1 MNWPKY
7 PLIYEINTWVWL
19 TELSRKYHRQMTL
32 ADIPSVE
39 WDGLAQLGMDAVWLM
54 GVWERS
60 PAGRAVAM
68 KNESLQEDFR
78 RALPDVR
85 PEDVVGSPYC
95 VRRYTVDEQL
105 GGAKGL
111 AVARK
116 NLANRNIRLIVDLVP
131 NHVAPDH
138 PWVTDHPEY
147 FLRGDRDDL
156 ARDPASF
163 FETGGNIFARGR
175 DPFFPAWPD
184 VLQLNAFNEGL
195 RNAAIETLTS
205 MAEQSDGVRCDMA
218 MLLLNEIF
226 AKTWGSRAGQR
237 PAREYWATII
247 PAIKKRFP
255 NFIFIAEAYWDMEWQ
270 LQMQGFD
277 YCYDK
282 SLYDRLCHEDA
293 EHVRLH
299 LCAEP
304 AYQDRLVR
312 FIENHDEPR
321 AAAVFPPPKE
331 RVAATMALTLPGAKL
346 IHEGQIEGRKTRLP
360 VFLIRGPD
368 EPVDPALREFYLKLL
383 KAVDHDVFRDGHWQ
397 LCERSGWPDNSSF
410 QNLVAWCWIGDTD
423 RYLIIV
429 NLSGAQSQGLVKVPW
444 EDLQERTCHLS
455 DAFSGETYDRDGS
468 EMRAPGMFVDLT
480 PWAIHF
486 FHAEVADSRETMT
499 RSANKS
505 ARHAELSRT

>member
-1 MNWPKY
+1 MKWPKY
-7 PLIYEINTWVWL
+7 PVIYEINTWVWL
-19 TELSRKYHRQMTL
+19 TELKRKYRRELTL
-32 ADIPSVE
+32 AEIPPAE
-39 WDGLAQLGMDAVWLM
+39 WDALAQLGIDAVWLM
-54 GVWERS
+54 GVWDRS
-60 PAGRAVAM
+60 PLGRAIAM

-95 VRRYTVDEQL
+95 VRNYTVDEQL
-105 GGAKGL
+105 GGTKGL
-111 AVARK
+111 AAARK
-116 NLANRNIRLIVDLVP
+116 NLAARKIRLIVDLVP

-138 PWVTDHPEY
+138 PWVAAHPEY
-147 FLRGDRDDL
+147 FIRGDAGDL
-156 ARDPASF
+156 SRDPASF

-195 RNAAIETLTS
+195 CAAAIETLAS
-205 MAEQSDGVRCDMA
+205 LAEQSDGVRCDMA
-218 MLLLNEIF
+218 MLFLNEIF
-226 AKTWGSRAGQR
+226 AKTWGDRAGAR
-237 PAREYWATII
+237 PPREYWATVI

-255 NFIFIAEAYWDMEWQ
+255 NFIFIAEAYWDKEWQ

-299 LCAEP
+299 LLAEP

-321 AAAVFPPPKE
+321 AAAVFPQPKE
-331 RVAATMALTLPGAKL
+331 QVAATLALTLPGAKL
-346 IHEGQIEGRKTRLP
+346 IHEGEIEGRKTRLP
-360 VFLIRGPD
+360 VFLSRRPD
-368 EPVDPALREFYLKLL
+368 EPVNPALREFHLKLL
-383 KAVDHDVFRDGHWQ
+383 KAVDRDVFRNGHWQ
-397 LCERSGWPDNSSF
+397 LCDRTGWPDNPSY
-410 QNLVAWCWIGDTD
+410 QNLIAWCWIDDRD

-429 NLSGAQSQGLVKVPW
+429 NLSGSPSQGLVKVPW
-444 EDLQERTCHLS
+444 EDLQERKCRLTDS
-455 DAFSGETYDRDGS
+455 FTGDTYDREGS
-468 EMRAPGMFVDLT
+468 DMRAPGMFVDLE

-486 FHAEVADSRETMT
+486 FRAEVAGVREAKAQPARRNGSHAAAA
-499 RSANKS
+499 RS
-505 ARHAELSRT
+505 

>member
-1 MNWPKY
+1 MIWPKY

-19 TELSRKYHRQMTL
+19 TELSRKYRRPITL
-32 ADIPSVE
+32 ADIPATE
-39 WDGLAQLGMDAVWLM
+39 WDDLAQLKMDAVWLM

-85 PEDVVGSPYC
+85 PEDIVGSPYC
-95 VRRYTVDEQL
+95 VRRYTVDEKL
-105 GGAKGL
+105 GGPKGL
-111 AVARK
+111 AAARK
-116 NLANRNIRLIVDLVP
+116 NLASRKIRLIVDLVP

-138 PWVTDHPEY
+138 PWAADHPEY
-147 FLRGDRDDL
+147 FIRGDRDDL
-156 ARDPASF
+156 RRDPASF
-163 FETGGNIFARGR
+163 FEMGGNIFARGR

-184 VLQLNAFNEGL
+184 VLQLNAFNDGL
-195 RNAAIETLTS
+195 RNAAIETLTA

-226 AKTWGSRAGQR
+226 AKTWGTRAGSR
-237 PAREYWATII
+237 PPREYWATVI
-247 PAIKKRFP
+247 PAIKKKFP

-282 SLYDRLCHEDA
+282 TLYDRLCHDTA

-299 LCAEP
+299 LLAEP
-304 AYQDRLVR
+304 AYQDRLIR

-321 AAAVFPPPKE
+321 AAATFSPEKE
-331 RVAATMALTLPGAKL
+331 RVALTVALTSPGARL
-346 IHEGQIEGRKTRLP
+346 VHEGQLEGRKTRLP
-360 VFLIRGPD
+360 VFLSRRPD
-368 EPVDPALREFYLKLL
+368 EPVDPALREFHLKLM
-383 KAVDHDVFRDGHWQ
+383 KVVSRDAFHNGHWQ

-410 QNLVAWCWIGDTD
+410 QNLVAWCWAGDTD

-429 NLSGAQSQGLVKVPW
+429 NLSGAPAQGLVKVPW
-444 EDLQERTCHLS
+444 EDLEERTCHLTNVLS
-455 DAFSGETYDRDGS
+455 DEIFDRDGN
-468 EMRAPGMFVDLT
+468 EMRAPGLYVDLA
-480 PWAIHF
+480 PWAIYCF
-486 FHAEVADSRETMT
+486 QAQVVDPRGTMARAT
-499 RSANKS
+499 RQSG
-505 ARHAELSRT
+505 RHAVLSRT